1 MMKLRRTIP
10 SLLAIAGISTFFAC
24 GPGAKSPIEATTK
37 EGCGNLGNDACSRA
51 KGLLAAANAFS
62 NVEHSYLLDATSSFA
77 PGRGLAH
84 GDTGTWT
91 ALPTACAKSPPDPG
105 KVDGTKVDFAFVG
118 VSIDSVLLS
127 ADADV
132 SPLFSAGGSAGQHTV
147 RLVALAFVRDLDPQF
162 FDATDEITY
171 AGDACA
177 CRSATHFVGAVKLG
191 GMLAYE
197 TTIREGEVH
206 AKALEFVKAKLSA
219 KGAAVTET
227 RVGGLEVE
235 GLSNIFSD
243 TVQET
248 ASHPLTFKVKNPVP
262 LAYAVYPISDVCKFA
277 FPEPE
282 VSPTPVEFG
291 DVGYGKE
298 ATKLLHVVN
307 RASFPI
313 TATLGK
319 RTVDI
324 GAHESTDF
332 PVSWIPNGEAS
343 GCDAQSREE
352 DLVFV
357 PKDPSTPAM
366 PKKQS
371 VRLVEHVQT
380 GRTVQVRA
388 EPIDTGS
395 GRSPDYAATE
405 RDWQCPADYTVANCR
420 SQAEK
425 CGDGTKPC
433 GTQGYVVS
441 AETKENGCHFGCKGP
456 SSLLMGSNGCKF
468 DAVMECKLKCAAPAP
483 PK

>member
-1 MMKLRRTIP
+1 MTLGRHVV
-10 SLLAIAGISTFFAC
+10 SGGAIALVVSIFAC
-24 GPGAKSPIEATTK
+24 GPGVKSPVDATSK
-37 EGCGNLGNDACSRA
+37 EGCGNLGNEACGRA

-77 PGRGLAH
+77 PGRGLSH
-84 GDTGTWT
+84 GDSGTWT
-91 ALPTACAKSPPDPG
+91 ALPTACAKAPPDQA
-105 KVDGTKVDFAFVG
+105 KVDAATVDFGFVG

-132 SPLFSAGGSAGQHTV
+132 SPMFSAGASAGQHTV

-162 FDATDEITY
+162 FDATDEISY
-171 AGDACA
+171 SGDACA

-219 KGAAVTET
+219 KGAAITET

-235 GLSNIFSD
+235 GLDSIFSD
-243 TVQET
+243 KVQDA

-262 LAYAVYPISDVCKFA
+262 LAYSVYPISDVCKFA

-282 VSPTPVEFG
+282 VTPMPVDFG
-291 DVGYGKE
+291 EVGYGKE
-298 ATKLLHVVN
+298 ATKLVHVVN

-313 TATLGK
+313 TASLGK

-324 GAHESTDF
+324 GAHESVDV

-343 GCDAQSREE
+343 GCDPQTREE

-357 PKDPSTPAM
+357 PKDPSTPAV

-371 VRLVEHVQT
+371 VRLVERVLT
-380 GRTVQVRA
+380 GRTSQVRA

-405 RDWQCPADYTVANCR
+405 RDWQCPADYTIATCR

-425 CGDGTKPC
+425 CGDAAKPC

-441 AETKENGCHFGCKGP
+441 AETKDNGCHFGCKGP
-456 SSLLMGSNGCKF
+456 TSLLVGSNSCKF
-468 DAVMECKLKCAAPAP
+468 DAVMECKLKCAA
-483 PK
+483 K

>member
-1 MMKLRRTIP
+1 MLRRYVFGGGV
-10 SLLAIAGISTFFAC
+10 IAALVSVSVFSC
-24 GPGAKSPIEATTK
+24 SPGVKNPVDVTTK
-37 EGCGNLGNDACSRA
+37 EGCGNLNTDACSRA

-77 PGRGLAH
+77 PGRGLSK
-84 GDTGTWT
+84 GESGTWT
-91 ALPTACAKSPPDPG
+91 ALPTACAKSPPDG
-105 KVDGTKVDFAFVG
+105 NKVDGTTVDFGFVG

-132 SPLFSAGGSAGQHTV
+132 SPMFSAGGSAGQHTV

-162 FDATDEITY
+162 FDATDDVSYT
-171 AGDACA
+171 GDACA
-177 CRSATHFVGAVKLG
+177 CRTATHFVGAVKMG

-219 KGAAVTET
+219 KGAAITET

-235 GLSNIFSD
+235 GLASILDD
-243 TVQET
+243 TAKDA

-282 VSPTPVEFG
+282 VSPSPVDFG

-298 ATKLLHVVN
+298 AQKLLHVVN
-307 RASFPI
+307 RAAFPI

-324 GAHESTDF
+324 GAHESVDMT
-332 PVSWIPNGEAS
+332 VSWIPTGEAS

-352 DLVFV
+352 DLVFT
-357 PKDPSTPAM
+357 PKDASTPAV

-371 VRLVEHVQT
+371 VRLVERVRT
-380 GRTVQVRA
+380 GRTTQVRA

-405 RDWQCPADYTVANCR
+405 RDWQCPADYTIANCR

-425 CGDGTKPC
+425 CGDGQKPC

-456 SSLLMGSNGCKF
+456 TSLIMGSNACKF
-468 DAVMECKLKCAAPAP
+468 DAVMECKLKCASMPA
-483 PK
+483 K

>member
-1 MMKLRRTIP
+1 MTLIRRIFVAGVA
-10 SLLAIAGISTFFAC
+10 LAGIASIFAC
-24 GPGAKSPIEATTK
+24 GPGLKSPIDATTK
-37 EGCGNLGNDACSRA
+37 DGCGNLNNDACGRA

-62 NVEHSYLLDATSSFA
+62 NVEHSYLLAATSSFA
-77 PGRGLAH
+77 PGRGLAR
-84 GDTGTWT
+84 GATGTWS
-91 ALPTACAKSPPDPG
+91 ALPTACARTPPDQG
-105 KVDGTKVDFAFVG
+105 KVDAATVDFGFIG

-132 SPLFSAGGSAGQHTV
+132 SPLFSAGGSAGQHTL
-147 RLVALAFVRDLDPQF
+147 RLVAIAFVRDLDPQF
-162 FDATDEITY
+162 FDASEEITY
-171 AGDACA
+171 ASDSCA
-177 CRSATHFVGAVKLG
+177 CRNATHFVGAVKMG

-197 TTIREGEVH
+197 TTVREGEVH

-219 KGAAVTET
+219 KGAAITET

-235 GLSNIFSD
+235 GLETIFGD
-243 TVQET
+243 NVQDA
-248 ASHPLTFKVKNPVP
+248 ASRPLAFTVKNPVP
-262 LAYAVYPISDVCKFA
+262 LAYSVYPISDVCKFA

-282 VSPTPVEFG
+282 VGPTPVEFG

-307 RASFPI
+307 RASFPV

-319 RTVDI
+319 RVVDI
-324 GAHESTDF
+324 GAHESIDL
-332 PVSWIPNGEAS
+332 PVSWIPTGDAS
-343 GCDAQSREE
+343 GCDNQAKEE

-357 PKDPSTPAM
+357 PKDPSTPAS

-405 RDWQCPADYTVANCR
+405 RDWHCPADYTIANCR

-425 CGDGTKPC
+425 CGDAGKPC
-433 GTQGYVVS
+433 GTQGYTVN

-456 SSLLMGSNGCKF
+456 SSLLVGSNSCKF
-468 DAVMECKLKCAAPAP
+468 DAVMECKLKCTAA
-483 PK
+483 K